1 MTSELNSLIIIIIY
15 GSLTI
20 LSFLTLANPLKV
32 NKKANFWFGIFI
44 FLWATFWIEEIVQLV
59 FIDTICDSLAMF
71 VSFVQYFTP
80 IIFYFS
86 VLFFTNPNYKFKI
99 HDLKYLF
106 LPIIYLTVLIAQKYC
121 YKEYSGTLTLILSG
135 LILVQALLYTTL
147 SYLKIRKHKKKIVLF
162 ASNIKGIDLCWL
174 EYIIFIVL
182 IISIVVSIY
191 NIFFKLSALN
201 LFMNSFFLITVFFV
215 SYYSMKQ
222 KEIFPLDEEDR
233 NDIIAINDG
242 EHLTEMRRKI
252 IPDEELATL
261 KSQLN
266 QLMQNQKPYL
276 DSELNLIK
284 LSQILNLTP
293 HQLSY
298 LINYGFNENFFHF
311 INRYRVEK
319 AKELLKAEKLNKYS
333 ILGIAYESGFNSK
346 TSFNTTFK
354 KMTNQTPSEFKK
366 KSSDS

>member
-1 MTSELNSLIIIIIY
+1 MTNELNSLIVVIIY
-15 GSLTI
+15 GSLTM

-32 NKKANFWFGIFI
+32 NKKANFWFGIFT

-59 FIDTICDSLAMF
+59 FTNTIGDSLAMC

-99 HDLKYLF
+99 YDLKYLF
-106 LPIIYLTVLIAQKYC
+106 LPIIYLAVLIAQKYY
-121 YKEYSGTLTLILSG
+121 YKENSITLILSG
-135 LILVQALLYTTL
+135 LILIQTLLYTTL
-147 SYLKIRKHKKKIVLF
+147 SYIKIRRHKKKIVLF
-162 ASNIKGIDLCWL
+162 ASNIKGIDLNWL

-182 IISIVVSIY
+182 IISIVVGIY

-222 KEIFPLDEEDR
+222 KEIFPLNKEHR
-233 NDIIAINDG
+233 NEIIAINEE
-242 EHLTEMRRKI
+242 EHAIEMKRKI
-252 IPDEELATL
+252 IPDEELGIL
-261 KSQLN
+261 KSQLD

-284 LSQILNLTP
+284 LSQILNITP

-298 LINYGFNENFFHF
+298 LLNYGFNENFFHF
-311 INRYRVEK
+311 INKYRVEMAK
-319 AKELLKAEKLNKYS
+319 AMLKTKKLNKYS

>member
-1 MTSELNSLIIIIIY
+1 
-15 GSLTI
+15 
-20 LSFLTLANPLKV
+20 
-32 NKKANFWFGIFI
+32 
-44 FLWATFWIEEIVQLV
+44 
-59 FIDTICDSLAMF
+59 
-71 VSFVQYFTP
+71 
-80 IIFYFS
+80 
-86 VLFFTNPNYKFKI
+86 
-99 HDLKYLF
+99 
-106 LPIIYLTVLIAQKYC
+106 
-121 YKEYSGTLTLILSG
+121 
-135 LILVQALLYTTL
+135 
-147 SYLKIRKHKKKIVLF
+147 
-162 ASNIKGIDLCWL
+162 
-174 EYIIFIVL
+174 
-182 IISIVVSIY
+182 
-191 NIFFKLSALN
+191 
-201 LFMNSFFLITVFFV
+201 
-215 SYYSMKQ
+215 MKQ